1 MVNVPY
7 FLWTEGVYSS
17 PFFLWSC
24 NYINEYLIF
33 HIFGV
38 QELNAKLSNYC
49 YGTDDPTSEMTS
61 IPTRQIF
68 VSPGYTPPEYI
79 SKGS

>member
-1 MVNVPY
+1 M
-7 FLWTEGVYSS
+7 
-17 PFFLWSC
+17 
-24 NYINEYLIF
+24 F

-49 YGTDDPTSEMTS
+49 YGTDDPTGEMTS

-68 VSPGYTPPEYI
+68 VAPGYTPPEYI